1 MVKLVAHL
9 STGPGTTPTMQAS
22 NPDPIAPKLS
32 FWTKLAYGA
41 GDTGPAMTAN
51 VLAIYLLVFLTNVA
65 GMSAGLAGLT
75 LGVGK
80 IWDAVN
86 DPMVGVLSDR
96 SKHRWGRRLPW
107 LFWGAIPFAVTFLMQ
122 WVVPFKNEWWLFGF
136 YVLASVLFNSFYT
149 VVNLPYTAMTAELTQ
164 DYDERTSLSSFRFMF
179 SIGGSIVALVIALLI
194 FNVMGKD
201 SPERFLVLAIVIAV
215 ISVATLY
222 WCVFGTKRR
231 VLAMEKL
238 RLAGS
243 AEPEL
248 PFRQQVSIALG
259 NRPFLFVIGLY
270 LCSWFAVQ
278 NTVAFMPFFAKN
290 YMGLDD
296 NGYTIVLIAVQ
307 MTAFLML
314 GVWRSLAARVGK
326 ARVYIMGN
334 ALWMIAEIGLFTL
347 KPGQTEMF
355 YALGVVIGMGVS
367 TAYLIPWSMI
377 PDVVELDELKTGQRR
392 EGVFYSF
399 MVFLQKLVLAAALA
413 IVGQTLQA
421 AGFISQQAGQPEPEQ
436 PMAALDA
443 IRWMVGPLPA
453 LVLAIGIALA
463 YFYPIT
469 KEKHAE
475 ILLQLAERKRQ
486 AQNDNPM

>member
-1 MVKLVAHL
+1 MVKLGL
-9 STGPGTTPTMQAS
+9 NLRKREPISPMS
-22 NPDPIAPKLS
+22 DPISESPPTDKLS
-32 FWTKLAYGA
+32 FSTKLAYGA

-65 GMSAGLAGLT
+65 GMDAGLAGLT

-80 IWDAVN
+80 IWDAIN

-107 LFWGAIPFAVTFLMQ
+107 LFWGAIPFGLTFLMQ
-122 WVVPFKNEWWLFGF
+122 WVVPFKNQWWLFGF

-179 SIGGSIVALVIALLI
+179 SIGGSIASLIIALLI
-194 FNVMGKD
+194 FDVVPDASVKY
-201 SPERFLVLAIVIAV
+201 FALASVIAL

-222 WCVFGTKRR
+222 WCVWGTKQR
-231 VLAMEKL
+231 AMTIEKR
-238 RLAGS
+238 RLA
-243 AEPEL
+243 APIEPEL
-248 PFRQQVSIALG
+248 PLKQQITIALS

-278 NTVAFMPFFAKN
+278 NTVAFIPFFAKN

-296 NGYTIVLIAVQ
+296 QAYTLVLIAVQ
-307 MTAFLML
+307 VTALLML
-314 GVWRSLAARVGK
+314 GVWRSLSVRVGK
-326 ARVYIMGN
+326 KTVYMMGN
-334 ALWMIAEIGLFTL
+334 ALWMIAEIGLFML
-347 KPGQTEMF
+347 KPGQTGMLYF
-355 YALGVVIGMGVS
+355 LGVIIGMGVS

-377 PDVVELDELKTGQRR
+377 PDVIELDELQTGQRR

-399 MVFLQKLVLAAALA
+399 MVLLQKLVLAAALA
-413 IVGQTLQA
+413 IVGQTLQL
-421 AGFISQQAGQPEPEQ
+421 AGFISQQAGQPEPVQ
-436 PMAALDA
+436 PIAALDA

-453 LVLAIGIALA
+453 VVLAIGIALA

-475 ILLQLAERKRQ
+475 VLLQLAERKQ
-486 AQNDNPM
+486 KQS

>member
-1 MVKLVAHL
+1 MSDPMSESPA
-9 STGPGTTPTMQAS
+9 PT
-22 NPDPIAPKLS
+22 DKLS

-80 IWDAVN
+80 IWDAIN

-96 SKHRWGRRLPW
+96 SRHRWGRRLPW
-107 LFWGAIPFAVTFLMQ
+107 LYWGAIPFALTFLMQ

-136 YVLASVLFNSFYT
+136 YVLASILFNSFYT

-164 DYDERTSLSSFRFMF
+164 DYDERTSLTSFRFMF
-179 SIGGSIVALVIALLI
+179 SIGGSIVSLIIALLI
-194 FNVMGKD
+194 FGLVPDASIKY
-201 SPERFLVLAIVIAV
+201 FLLAAVISA

-222 WCVFGTKRR
+222 WCVWGTRQR
-231 VLAMEKL
+231 AMTIERL
-238 RLAGS
+238 RLA
-243 AEPEL
+243 APVAAAL
-248 PFRQQVSIALG
+248 PFRQQVSIALS
-259 NRPFLFVIGLY
+259 NRPFLYVIGLY

-278 NTVAFMPFFAKN
+278 NTVAFIPFFARN
-290 YMGLDD
+290 YMGMTDQA
-296 NGYTIVLIAVQ
+296 YTLVLIAVL

-314 GVWRSLAARVGK
+314 GVWRSLSVRFGK
-326 ARVYIMGN
+326 KAVYMMGN
-334 ALWMIAEIGLFTL
+334 ALWMIAEIGLFLL
-347 KPGQTEMF
+347 KPGQTGLL

-377 PDVVELDELKTGQRR
+377 PDVIELDELKTGQRR

-399 MVFLQKLVLAAALA
+399 MVLLQKLVLAAALA

-421 AGFISQQAGQPEPEQ
+421 AGFISQMAGQPEPVQ
-436 PMAALDA
+436 PIAALDA

-453 LVLAIGIALA
+453 LVLAIGMGLA

-469 KEKHAE
+469 KEKHAA
-475 ILLQLAERKRQ
+475 IVLQLAERR
-486 AQNDNPM
+486 ASRSGD

>member
-1 MVKLVAHL
+1 VTKLVVKLGLNLRLVSRSSPMSESSLA
-9 STGPGTTPTMQAS
+9 PT
-22 NPDPIAPKLS
+22 DKLS

-51 VLAIYLLVFLTNVA
+51 ILAICLLVFLINVA
-65 GMSAGLAGLT
+65 GMDAGLAGLT

-86 DPMVGVLSDR
+86 DPVVGVLSDR

-107 LFWGAIPFAVTFLMQ
+107 LFWGAIPFGLTFLMQ
-122 WVVPFKNEWWLFGF
+122 WVVPFKNQWWLFGF
-136 YVLASVLFNSFYT
+136 YVLVSVLFNSFYT

-179 SIGGSIVALVIALLI
+179 SIGGSIVSLLIALLI
-194 FNVMGKD
+194 FKVMGKD

-222 WCVFGTKRR
+222 WCVWGTKRR
-231 VLAMEKL
+231 VLTVEKL
-238 RLAGS
+238 RLAS
-243 AEPEL
+243 PIEPEL
-248 PFRQQVSIALG
+248 PFRQQVSIALS

-270 LCSWFAVQ
+270 LCSWFALQ
-278 NTVAFMPFFAKN
+278 NTVAFIPFFVKN
-290 YMGLDD
+290 YMGLDEQT
-296 NGYTIVLIAVQ
+296 YFSVLIAVQ
-307 MTAFLML
+307 VMAFLML
-314 GVWRSLAARVGK
+314 GVWRSIAERVGK
-326 ARVYIMGN
+326 KAVYMMGN
-334 ALWMIAEIGLFTL
+334 ALWMIAEMGLFLL
-347 KPGQTEMF
+347 KPGQTGML

-377 PDVVELDELKTGQRR
+377 PDVIEVDELKTGQRR

-399 MVFLQKLVLAAALA
+399 MVLLQKIVLAVALA

-421 AGFISQQAGQPEPEQ
+421 AGFISQQTGQPEPVQ
-436 PMAALDA
+436 PIAALDA

-475 ILLQLAERKRQ
+475 IVLRLAERKRNQ
-486 AQNDNPM
+486 GIEN